1 MAMKR
6 VLIAD
11 PIEES
16 AVAKLKAAGLEIVV
30 RDAEKDGP
38 IEKQIKGFDCVV
50 VRSATKITKDVVD
63 AADNLK
69 LVVRAGVGLDNVDK
83 KAAEAKG
90 IIVQNTPEAPT
101 VSVAEMVFSLM
112 FALAR
117 NIARA
122 DSSMKNERWEK
133 KKLSGTELWQKTIGI
148 VGFGRIGQ
156 EVAKRANAFEMNVLA
171 YDVIDID
178 QACKETGAKKAD
190 LNTIIENADY
200 ITLHVPLLPQTKGMI
215 GAKELKMMKKTAF
228 IINTARGGVIDEKAL
243 LDALN
248 AEDIAGA
255 GLDVYES
262 EPPTDW
268 HLVKHPKVVATPH
281 LSSSTEEGQ
290 IRVGELTVQKVI
302 DGLK

>member
-1 MAMKR
+1 MKR

-16 AVAKLKAAGLEIVV
+16 AIAKIKAAGLEVV
-30 RDAEKDGP
+30 LRNAEKDGP

-50 VRSATKITKDVVD
+50 VRSATKITKEVID
-63 AADNLK
+63 AADKLK

-83 KAAEAKG
+83 KAADAKG
-90 IIVQNTPEAPT
+90 VVVQNTPEAPS

-112 FALAR
+112 LSLAR
-117 NIARA
+117 NIAQA
-122 DSSMKNERWEK
+122 DSSMKGGRWEK

-148 VGFGRIGQ
+148 VGLGRIGM
-156 EVAKRANAFEMNVLA
+156 EVGKRAKAFGMNVLA
-171 YDVIDID
+171 YDVLDINK
-178 QACKETGAKKAD
+178 ACKEIGAKRAD
-190 LNTIIENADY
+190 LNTILEKADY
-200 ITLHVPLLPQTKGMI
+200 ITLHVPMLPQTKGMI
-215 GAKELKMMKKTAF
+215 AEKELKKMKKTAF
-228 IINTARGGVIDEKAL
+228 LINTARGGVIDEKAL

-248 AEDIAGA
+248 AGLIAGA
-255 GLDVYES
+255 GLDVFEN

-268 HLVKHPKVVATPH
+268 QLVKHPKVVATPH

-290 IRVGELTVQKVI
+290 VRIGELTVQKVI